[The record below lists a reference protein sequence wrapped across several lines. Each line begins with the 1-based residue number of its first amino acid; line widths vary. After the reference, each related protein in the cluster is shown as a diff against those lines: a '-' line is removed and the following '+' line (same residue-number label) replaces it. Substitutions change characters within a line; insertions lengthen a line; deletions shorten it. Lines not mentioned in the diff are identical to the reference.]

1 MALYYHT
8 SLFLSTVYK
17 WQVPGE
23 KRILNSE
30 TLGDDYLLNTNSL
43 DGIRDRSVLQVAK
56 SSMYYFD
63 NPFDYRCNSHYM
75 VTEHSLAQ
83 IIAHMD
89 LAMTHQHLTLPIL
102 PDDDHTATAVDRT
115 FKVAD
120 IAYARDVA
128 YVSGQVSD
136 THSWV
141 HVRDNEAFKV
151 HRYLVDLSI
160 VEILAL
166 VA

>member
-89 LAMTHQHLTLPIL
+89 LAMTHQHITLPIF
-102 PDDDHTATAVDRT
+102 PKDDESKATVDRT

-120 IAYARDVA
+120 IAYARDKD
-128 YVSGQVSD
+128 YQVGTD
-136 THSWV
+136 THAWI
-141 HVRDNEAFKV
+141 HIRDNEAFKV
-151 HRYLVDLSI
+151 HRYLVNLSI

>member
-23 KRILNSE
+23 KRILNAE

-43 DGIRDRSVLQVAK
+43 DGIKSKDLLQV
-56 SSMYYFD
+56 SRTSLYYFD

-75 VTEHSLAQ
+75 ETEHSLAQ

-89 LAMTHQHLTLPIL
+89 LAMTHQHITLPIL
-102 PDDDHTATAVDRT
+102 PKDDPTATAVDRT
-115 FKVAD
+115 FKIAD
-120 IAYARDVA
+120 IAYARDIA
-128 YVSGQVSD
+128 YVNGQISD
-136 THSWV
+136 THAWI
-141 HVRDNEAFKV
+141 HIRDNLAFKV

-160 VEILAL
+160 VEIYNL